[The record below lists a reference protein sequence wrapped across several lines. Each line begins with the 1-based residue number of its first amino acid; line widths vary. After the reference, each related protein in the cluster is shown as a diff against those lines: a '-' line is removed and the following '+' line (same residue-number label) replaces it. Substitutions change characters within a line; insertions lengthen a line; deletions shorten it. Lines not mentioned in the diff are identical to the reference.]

1 LIRVDIGD
9 LFNSLDRDGDGELSR
24 DDLRAAARDQRWH
37 WREAPLYAVLHR
49 LTLYSPLP
57 RDAFCARLSQMAR
70 DPYGPYGQVLQS
82 APPPSPASGDRALL
96 IIDPQRSFTGGAW
109 MRSLGPDAHR
119 EVEPIARAFQACAR
133 LLQGLFAGPVMFSR
147 CPFPPRSYGWN
158 PCLDGIVGGS
168 QPYFVKPGN
177 SILWPPFNG
186 VTEWI
191 IQLLGRD
198 VRTLVMGGCTLN
210 SCVRVSAVEVQ
221 QRFKGDLQVV
231 VDLGLCG
238 ARQENYQ
245 PSPLF
250 NGLSSVES
258 AIRQMKDAGVQ
269 VVEQY
274 QADSV

>member
-1 LIRVDIGD
+1 MDIDD
-9 LFNSLDRDGDGELSR
+9 LFFSLDLDGDGELSG
-24 DDLRAAARDQRWH
+24 DDLRAAAGRQGWH

-49 LTLYSPLP
+49 LTLDNPLP
-57 RDAFCARLSQMAR
+57 RDAFGARLSQMAG

-82 APPPSPASGDRALL
+82 APPPPPVKGDHALL
-96 IIDPQRSFTGGAW
+96 IIDPQRSFTNGAW
-109 MRSLGPDAHR
+109 MRSLGPSGPR
-119 EVEPIARAFQACAR
+119 EIEPIARAFQACAS
-133 LLQGLFAGPVMFSR
+133 LLQGLSVVTVMFSR
-147 CPFPPRSYGWN
+147 CPFPPQSYGWD
-158 PCLDGIVGGS
+158 PCMDGILDRS
-168 QPYFVKPGN
+168 QPYFIKPGN
-177 SILWPPFNG
+177 SVLWPPFNG

-191 IQLLGRD
+191 TLLLGQD

-258 AIRQMKDAGVQ
+258 AIRQMKDAGVK
-269 VVEQY
+269 VVERS
-274 QADSV
+274 AWG